1 LKYCY
6 LLGYPVGHSVS
17 PVMQNAAFRFK
28 GLDVE
33 YRLAKVSPK
42 NLARFIEEHRDET
55 VLGFNV
61 TIPHKIE
68 VIKYLDEID
77 ENASSIGAVN
87 TVKNNE
93 GQLIGYNT
101 DGVGGVKP
109 LEEAYGLLSNSKVLI
124 LGSGG
129 AAKALAYELSRRVRR
144 LFILNRTPSK
154 AHDLASKLRSM
165 TGANI
170 TGDGLDA
177 IEHALSQADILINTT
192 PIGMVPKT
200 EESPVNKNMLR
211 KDLFVYDIVY
221 NPIKTKLL
229 RDAETIGAETLS
241 GVKMLVYQG
250 AEAFHIWTGDKPP
263 TKIMLNAVLAKL
275 GG

>member
-1 LKYCY
+1 
-6 LLGYPVGHSVS
+6 
-17 PVMQNAAFRFK
+17 MQNVAFRFK